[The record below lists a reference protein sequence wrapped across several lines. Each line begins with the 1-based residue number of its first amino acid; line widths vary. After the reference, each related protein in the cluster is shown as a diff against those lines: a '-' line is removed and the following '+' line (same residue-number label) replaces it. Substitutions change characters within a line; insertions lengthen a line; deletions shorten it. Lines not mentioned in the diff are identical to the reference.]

1 MRTITSTLLPLV
13 VILFLGS
20 PLPAQFRDRREGIP
34 NAGQYGWLSSLSQG
48 KAQAEKTGKPVMVVV
63 RCVP

>member
-34 NAGQYGWLSSLSQG
+34 NAGQYGWLPSLAQG
-48 KAQAEKTGKPVMVVV
+48 KAQSEKTGKPIMAVV